1 MTLAAGSRLGPYEIL
16 APLGAGG
23 MGEVYRARDGRLGR
37 EVAVK
42 IVPERLASDPDLLS
56 RFEREAR
63 AIAALSHPNIV
74 TIHDVGRDRDIS
86 YAVTELL
93 EGDTLRIRIAQ
104 SALSWQKA
112 VGIAVSVADALAAAH
127 SRGIVHRD
135 IKPDNVFLTLDGR
148 VKLLDFGL
156 ARWKPSLIDS
166 GATSVPTAVAPTEP
180 GLVLGTA
187 GYMSPEQIRGEP
199 ADIASDIFSLGCL
212 LYELVVGRSP
222 FPGRTGAEIMAA
234 TLRDEAPALSEA
246 SPETPPDL
254 DRIVAHCLEK
264 NPEERFQSARDL
276 AYDLRAVLAAA
287 ASPRTSSGKGRT
299 AIDSLAV
306 LPFVNASGDVEAE
319 YLSDGLTETI
329 IGKLSRLPNL
339 RVMARSTVFRFKGQD
354 VDPLAAGRGLKVR
367 VVLTGRLLKRGE
379 SLVVRSELVDLAD
392 GSQLWAGQYA
402 QPLSELVALEE
413 AIAGQISDNLRP
425 KLTGEQ
431 KERVARRYTESAEAY
446 RLFLQG
452 RFFWNKRTAEG
463 LRRGIEYFRQ
473 AIEADPSYALA
484 YAGLADAYDVLGFYT
499 VLAPREAFPKAKA
512 AALRALEID
521 PDLAEARAPLAY
533 AKHYFDWDWAGAEEE
548 YHRAIALNPNYPIA
562 SLWQANLRTT
572 MGRHDEALSDAR
584 RAQELDP
591 LSLIT
596 SNASGWVYYF
606 ARRYDEA
613 IEEIKKTI
621 EMDPA
626 FVVSHWYMSLCY
638 ERKGMDRDALAEIQ
652 EAIRLSGGSDPLFLA
667 TLGRIHATFGRAS
680 DAEETLARLDEI
692 AATRYVSSYYL
703 AAIPAALGQLDRAFA
718 QLEKALEE
726 RSHGLTFLLVDPG
739 VDPLRSDPRFDA
751 LIRRV
756 GLPREHR

>member
-1 MTLAAGSRLGPYEIL
+1 VTLAVGSTLGPYEIL

-23 MGEVYRARDGRLGR
+23 MGEVYRAKDARLGR

-42 IVPERLASDPDLLS
+42 VVPERLASDPDLLS

-74 TIHDVGRDRDIS
+74 TIHDVGRDREIS

-93 EGDTLRIRIAQ
+93 EGDTLRVRIAQ

-135 IKPDNVFLTLDGR
+135 VKADNVFLTLDGR

-156 ARWKPSLIDS
+156 ARWKPSFLEA
-166 GATSVPTAVAPTEP
+166 GVTSVPTAVAQTEP
-180 GLVLGTA
+180 GLVLGTV
-187 GYMSPEQIRGEP
+187 GYMSPEQVRGEP
-199 ADIASDIFSLGCL
+199 ADVASDIFSLGCL

-222 FPGRTGAEIMAA
+222 FPGRTGAEIMAS

-254 DRIVAHCLEK
+254 TRIVAHCLEK

-276 AYDLRAVLAAA
+276 AYDLRAVLAASA
-287 ASPRTSSGKGRT
+287 GPRASSGKGRT

-306 LPFVNASGDVEAE
+306 LPFANASGDAEAE

-339 RVMARSTVFRFKGQD
+339 RVMARSTVFRFKGKD
-354 VDPLAAGRGLKVR
+354 VDPLAAGRELKVR

-392 GSQLWAGQYA
+392 GSQLWAGQYS

-413 AIAGQISDNLRP
+413 EIAGQISENLRP

-446 RLFLQG
+446 RLYLQG
-452 RFFWNKRTAEG
+452 RFFWNKRTADG
-463 LRRGIEYFRQ
+463 MRRGIEYFRQ

-484 YAGLADAYDVLGFYT
+484 YVGLADAYDVLGFYT

-548 YHRAIALNPNYPIA
+548 YRKTIALQPNYSIA
-562 SLWQANLRTT
+562 HLYYTNLLTTRGRFEEAQA
-572 MGRHDEALSDAR
+572 AAR

-591 LSLIT
+591 LSLIIT
-596 SNASGWVYYF
+596 HTPGWIDYF

-613 IEEIKKTI
+613 IAEIKKTI
-621 EMDPA
+621 EMDPT

-638 ERKGMDRDALAEIQ
+638 ERKGMDREALTAIE
-652 EAIRLSGGSDPLFLA
+652 EAVRFSGGEPLFLSA
-667 TLGRIHATFGRAS
+667 LGRIHATFGRR
-680 DAEETLARLDEI
+680 AEAEATLARLEEM
-692 AATRYVSSYYL
+692 AGGRYVSPYYV
-703 AAIPAALGQLDRAFA
+703 AAIHAALGETDAAFA
-718 QLEKALEE
+718 RHEKALEE

-739 VDPLRSDPRFDA
+739 VDPLRSDPRFDD
-751 LIRRV
+751 LLRRV
-756 GLPREHR
+756 GLPKDRR